1 MNKSSIPSFL
11 NRFFRRPFLRR
22 SAAQTEELLDK
33 ANPDH
38 ALVVSVTSPDRIP
51 RMDQMRYAMQLLS
64 QNERRVLLGAA
75 ILLILSLGTAATL
88 FVQSHTGRQ
97 PAVGGT
103 YTEALIGQPKFLNP
117 LDAIANDPDRDLV
130 KLIYSG
136 LFKYDGLEPVPDLAE
151 SYTWS
156 DEGKT
161 LTVKLRND
169 AFFHDGQQ
177 VSTNDVRFTIESIQD
192 QNRKSPLESQFRNI
206 KLEAQDDKTIIFR
219 LEKAD
224 ISFLSKLTV
233 GLMPAHLWQDLPA
246 VSARLSDLNLK
257 PVGSGPYRI
266 KSFTRDSQGSIH
278 SFTLE
283 RDDRYYGKK
292 PFIKTVVF
300 QFFADRRQAL
310 DAFKS
315 GLVDAV
321 AFINATD
328 IEKIGS
334 SQRLKNISLE
344 LPQET
349 LAFFNL
355 KDKTLADKNVRQAL
369 ALAVNR
375 DDIVQAFNGS
385 AHVITG
391 PFPFGPIDAS
401 TTASNLDQAR
411 ELLTKAGWAMPQNG
425 NVRIWT
431 GIKKAATPSS
441 KTKAAAAAT
450 STAAETVTAN
460 ASSTQLTLT
469 ILFPDDPDLLNA
481 AETLKRQWS
490 LVGAQVNVES
500 APLDDVMRRATRER
514 TAQIVLLSIFIGPEQ
529 DQTPFWWSGGAA
541 VRSFNISGI
550 ANRDVDDGLQAVQNA
565 TTTEAM
571 QDARTKFTAT
581 LAEQLPAIFLVKP
594 IQHYLVSNTIN
605 GEKDDLTIA
614 APYERFNDLANWYIK
629 TGLQWK

>member
-1 MNKSSIPSFL
+1 MNKIHLPSFL
-11 NRFFRRPFLRR
+11 NRIFRRPFSRHPKPR
-22 SAAQTEELLDK
+22 TEELLDN
-33 ANPDH
+33 ADPDH

-51 RMDQMRYAMQLLS
+51 RMDQLRYAMQLLS

-75 ILLILSLGTAATL
+75 VLLILSLCTAATL

-130 KLIYSG
+130 RLVYSG
-136 LFKYDGLEPVPDLAE
+136 LFKYEGLETVPDLAE
-151 SYTWS
+151 SYVWS

-169 AFFHDGQQ
+169 IFFHDGEQ
-177 VSTNDVRFTIESIQD
+177 VSTDDVRFTIESIQD
-192 QNRKSPLESQFRNI
+192 QNRKSPLESQFRNV

-224 ISFLSKLTV
+224 MSFLSKLTV

-266 KSFTRDSQGSIH
+266 KAFTRDSQGSIH

-283 RDDRYYGKK
+283 RDDRYYGEK

-300 QFFADRRQAL
+300 QFFVDRRQAL

-328 IEKIGS
+328 IEKIGA

-349 LAFFNL
+349 VTFFNL
-355 KDKTLADKNVRQAL
+355 KDKTLANKDVRQAL
-369 ALAVNR
+369 SLAVNR
-375 DDIVQAFNGS
+375 EDIVDAFNGS
-385 AHVITG
+385 AQVVTG

-425 NVRIWT
+425 NIRIWVGT
-431 GIKKAATPSS
+431 KKTAAPSS
-441 KTKAAAAAT
+441 KTKTATAAT
-450 STAAETVTAN
+450 STAADTVTAN

-469 ILFPDDPDLLNA
+469 ILYPDDPDLQNA
-481 AETLKRQWS
+481 AEALKRQWS
-490 LVGAQVNVES
+490 LIGAQVNVES

-514 TAQIVLLSIFIGPEQ
+514 TAQITLLSIFIGPEQ
-529 DQTPFWWSGGAA
+529 DQTPFWWSGGAT

-550 ANRDVDDGLQAVQNA
+550 ANRDVDDALQAIKNS
-565 TTTEAM
+565 TTTEAV
-571 QDARTKFTAT
+571 QAARDKFTAT

-594 IQHYLVSNTIN
+594 VQHYLVSNTIN
-605 GEKDDLTIA
+605 GEKDDSTIA
-614 APYERFNDLANWYIK
+614 APYERFNDLAHWYIK